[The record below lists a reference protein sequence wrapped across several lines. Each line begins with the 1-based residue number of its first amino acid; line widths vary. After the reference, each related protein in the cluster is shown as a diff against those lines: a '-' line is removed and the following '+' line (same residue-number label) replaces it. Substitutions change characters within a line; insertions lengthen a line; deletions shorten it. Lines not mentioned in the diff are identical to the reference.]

1 MKGKLY
7 IISGQSGVGK
17 NTILKQILA
26 NHPEL
31 HRVVTF
37 TTRDPRPEE
46 IPGEDHFF
54 VYREK
59 FDEMIKNNEFI
70 EYAQVHNEMYGTL
83 KKQVEEV
90 LESGRDAIMEIDV
103 CGTMQVKKIMPAA
116 ILIFIKYEE
125 GDLEK
130 SIRKRIE
137 NDKERGETSEE
148 EILRRI
154 ESAHK
159 EAEYEKY
166 YDYSI
171 TNPEGKSEEAVKE
184 TEKIIQKAAKW
195 VAKDALKELE

>member
-17 NTILKQILA
+17 NTILKQILT

-31 HRVVTF
+31 HRVVTY

-70 EYAQVHNEMYGTL
+70 EYAQVHNEMYGTP

-90 LESGRDAIMEIDV
+90 LEQGRNAIMEIDV
-103 CGTMQVKKIMPAA
+103 QGTMQIKKILPEAV
-116 ILIFIKYEE
+116 LIFIKYDDDNLEE
-125 GDLEK
+125 L
-130 SIRKRIE
+130 IRRRIQ
-137 NDKERGETSEE
+137 NDKERGETTEA
-148 EILRRI
+148 EIQRRI
-154 ESAHK
+154 QSAHK

-166 YDYSI
+166 YNFSV
-171 TNPEGKSEEAVKE
+171 TNPENHPEKAVSEI
-184 TEKIIQKAAKW
+184 EKI
-195 VAKDALKELE
+195 LLN